1 MKSLTTDSNG
11 IIETSPTRLTSA
23 SQPPETPRVAKLR
36 AAGRGMVSSFP
47 LFAIT
52 QKPVFPAA
60 VLAPVRSDGIVDNLL
75 LASAVGSTI
84 SIVVTVPDASE
95 YTVEDGDGLLLI
107 VDSDDIADA
116 IYIRRLVKATD
127 LPGTLIQAPLPTVGL
142 TEGEHTLRFLFSDS
156 FGTNVDFSETT
167 TFIVDTVAPGGI
179 FGFSAPGFGAL
190 EPEIADNGIT
200 AKLLADNGDVLPAVI
215 GSYQGVALDDKLVPY
230 VDDKPGDPVYVGDPA
245 TRVKFISVEFTYSAQ
260 QITDA
265 GDGLRTF
272 TYQITDRAGNVG
284 EMSKPR
290 EFETLLAGAI
300 TTLLAP
306 PVAAMVS
313 NNVITEAE
321 ARGGVAVTI
330 PAHVDVVAGL
340 WVIVQWGGVE
350 LLPAQIITSNTAQ
363 DITVTAAQ
371 VFLQKSGTF
380 DVTYE
385 VYKEGTSGKLMLLGV
400 SPPTSVVVDLN
411 VPGTVDPDPSTP
423 WNENLQLPTVRGVSL
438 TDNVLTVADSTL
450 PATITIPWLTNTT
463 PPVAAFRAD
472 DIITVYWNGTP
483 PEGSPVGNI
492 IADSKK
498 VLPADEVAGLDLVLN
513 IQVVEHQVAG
523 GDITVTY
530 RGSRPLVG
538 FPGLFNHAS
547 SPYQTVTV
555 ESVPEL
561 PGGPGGLPLVEWTEE
576 IPLGNGFPGEVALD
590 KVSSFDGSVIS
601 IPLYDNKKLNDKIDY
616 IYIAQL
622 GGFVGGP
629 DGAEIPFT
637 RIVGTYDVPLA
648 EVNSNSL
655 ITLPANGFFLSLAAT
670 PKESEGFQGSGK
682 IDYAVTP
689 AGSTVAT
696 PAATTKTY
704 IDTRLSP
711 AATAKTSIDTR
722 LSQ

>member
-1 MKSLTTDSNG
+1 MKILTTDSNG

-36 AAGRGMVSSFP
+36 AAGRGMVSSIP

-75 LASAVGSTI
+75 LASAVGSII
-84 SIVVTVPDASE
+84 SIVVTIPEASE
-95 YTVEDGDGLLLI
+95 YTVEDDDGLYLI

-116 IYIRRLVKATD
+116 IFIRGLVKATD
-127 LPGTLIQAPLPTVGL
+127 RPGTLIQAPLPTVGL
-142 TEGEHTLRFLFSDS
+142 TEGEHTLRFMFADS
-156 FGTNVDFSETT
+156 FGTNVDVSDAT

-179 FGFSAPGFGAL
+179 FGFSSPGFGAL

-200 AKLLADNGDVLPAVI
+200 AKLLADNSDVLPAVI

-230 VDDKPGDPVYVGDPA
+230 VNDKPGDPVYVGDPG
-245 TRVKFISVEFTYSAQ
+245 TSFTFISVDFTYSAQ
-260 QITDA
+260 QIIDA
-265 GDGLRTF
+265 GDGYNTY
-272 TYQITDRAGNVG
+272 TYQITDRAGNIAV
-284 EMSKPR
+284 MSKPR

-300 TTLLAP
+300 TTLLKP

-313 NNVITEAE
+313 NNLITEAE
-321 ARGGVAVTI
+321 ARSGVAVTI

-340 WVIVQWGGVE
+340 WVIVKWGGVE

-385 VYKEGTSGKLMLLGV
+385 VYKEGASGKLMLLGV
-400 SPPTSVVVDLN
+400 SPPTSVVVDLG

-423 WNENLQLPTVRGVSL
+423 WNENLGLPTVRGDSL

-450 PATITIPWLTNTT
+450 PATITIPWNTNTT
-463 PPVAAFRAD
+463 PPVPAFIEG

-483 PEGSPVGNI
+483 PEGSPVGTV
-492 IADSKK
+492 IADSKT
-498 VLPADEVAGLDLVLN
+498 VSAREVAAGDDLVLD

-555 ESVPEL
+555 ESAPEL
-561 PGGPGGLPLVEWTEE
+561 PGGPGGLPLVVWTEQ
-576 IPLGNGFPGEVALD
+576 IKLGPSFPDQFALN
-590 KVSSFDGSVIS
+590 KANSFDGSVIS
-601 IPLYDNKKLNDKIDY
+601 IPLYENKKLNDKIDY
-616 IYIAQL
+616 IYIAQT
-622 GGFVGGP
+622 GGFAGRP
-629 DGAEIPFT
+629 DGTEIPFT
-637 RIVGTYDVPLA
+637 RITGSYQVPLA
-648 EVNSNSL
+648 EVNSESL
-655 ITLPANGFFLSLAAT
+655 ITLPANGFFQSLAAT
-670 PKESEGFQGSGK
+670 PKESVGFQGSGK
-682 IDYAVTP
+682 IDYTVTP

-696 PAATTKTY
+696 PAAATKIN
-704 IDTRLSP
+704 IDSRLP
-711 AATAKTSIDTR
+711 
-722 LSQ
+722 Q